1 MDIHKPK
8 PVHGWRELASEIGV
22 VVIGIVIALTGEQ
35 IVENLHWHE
44 RVSEAYEGLSVEL
57 GEDLGQAQER
67 LQQSPCVEHRLDQ
80 LADTVEDAARTGRL
94 PPMGA
99 PGIPAFR
106 TWDSGVWQSAI
117 SAQTVTHMDRKKLRT
132 LTGAYEFIR
141 SIDELNF
148 RELDVWTT
156 LHGLTGPGRRFD
168 SSEAAQFRKAISEAR
183 LINRYITVSGV
194 RAHQL
199 VQNDG
204 IAYDAKEFANYADGD
219 PTKKYSVCQPIQ
231 ATPPSQY
238 GAAPMDHVVERAQ
251 QHPIS

>member
-1 MDIHKPK
+1 M
-8 PVHGWRELASEIGV
+8 
-22 VVIGIVIALTGEQ
+22 
-35 IVENLHWHE
+35 
-44 RVSEAYEGLSVEL
+44 
-57 GEDLGQAQER
+57 
-67 LQQSPCVEHRLDQ
+67 
-80 LADTVEDAARTGRL
+80 
-94 PPMGA
+94 
-99 PGIPAFR
+99 PAFR

-199 VQNDG
+199 VQNNG
-204 IAYDAKEFANYADGD
+204 VAYDAKEFANYADGD

-231 ATPPSQY
+231 AAPPSQY